1 MTLAGGHPG
10 RAIGY
15 SMTTVTLGAATSL
28 VGNWLSR
35 RFLRPSP
42 VNDSHQR

>member
-1 MTLAGGHPG
+1 MTLAGGHAG
-10 RAIGY
+10 RAIRH

-28 VGNWLSR
+28 VGIWLSR
-35 RFLRPSP
+35 RFLRPSL